1 MSSTATGHAVYMTA
15 SATLAPPRLVVAV
28 TTAANETL
36 GREVPLGTTVVASS
50 AREGSTI
57 AVAYPLGLRTIVWC
71 APALGDALASLN
83 GPVAL
88 SNDEFTARAR
98 GLGGVLDGAGRHR
111 VLSTPA
117 PDPAVD
123 PSRIIGLDR
132 EEPGHRMLISAFIDR
147 CTDEDLDEA
156 ELDIG
161 QLDEAIVGVLDESGA
176 LASYA
181 SARPWV
187 FDSQFD
193 DVAVITHPDHR
204 GRGLGTAAVA
214 ALSQRR
220 QAVGRI
226 MFYNCD
232 VDNPSSNRLAEA
244 VGFELVYTVTGVS
257 FS

>member
-1 MSSTATGHAVYMTA
+1 MTSPA
-15 SATLAPPRLVVAV
+15 HLTPADRLVVAV
-28 TTAANETL
+28 TTAASDTL
-36 GREVPLGTTVVASS
+36 GRDVPLGTSVVASP
-50 AREGSTI
+50 ARDGSTI
-57 AVAYPLGLRTIVWC
+57 AVAYPLGTRTIIWC
-71 APALGDALASLN
+71 APALGAALASLT

-88 SNDEFTARAR
+88 SNDEFTARA
-98 GLGGVLDGAGRHR
+98 GDLGGVLHGAGRHR
-111 VLSTPA
+111 VLSKPA
-117 PDPAVD
+117 LDPAVE
-123 PSRIIGLDR
+123 PSRLIGLDR
-132 EEPGHRMLISAFIDR
+132 DISRHRTLISAFIDR
-147 CTDEDLDEA
+147 CSDDDLDEA
-156 ELDIG
+156 ELDID

-214 ALSQRR
+214 ALSKRR
-220 QAVGRI
+220 QHVGRT

-244 VGFELVYTVTGVS
+244 VGFELVYTVTGIS
-257 FS
+257 FG